1 VFLYCVVVL
10 DLRYKFRF
18 IRHRY
23 TKIYEP
29 DEAQHPVDE
38 VKNTLVNQFYKGFSS
53 NTSSSGQ
60 AAPSSSGGCSIT
72 MNPLLALANHMKESH
87 KENHRSVED
96 WVRHQVE
103 YPGLRLYRKT

>member
-1 VFLYCVVVL
+1 MQ
-10 DLRYKFRF
+10 
-18 IRHRY
+18 HRY

-60 AAPSSSGGCSIT
+60 AAPSSSGT

-103 YPGLRLYRKT
+103 YSGLWLYWKT